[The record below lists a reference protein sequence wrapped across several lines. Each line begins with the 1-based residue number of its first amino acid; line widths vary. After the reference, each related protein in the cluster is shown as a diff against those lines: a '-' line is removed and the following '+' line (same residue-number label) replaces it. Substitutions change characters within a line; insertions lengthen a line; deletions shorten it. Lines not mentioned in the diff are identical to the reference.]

1 MKTKMYNTKSSFN
14 LESIRRLTR
23 TIFRMSMM
31 VFVLFFISSDIED
44 GMDGIDGIAG
54 IARTDGID
62 GEQGSAGTIG
72 NANVRTFTFNTS
84 SAAGSNFTIPFAELT
99 QDVLDIDVV
108 LTYIQ
113 RAVNL
118 RYSPIPGISVNNALE
133 VELYIGNIDI
143 YSYART
149 TGASLVITA
158 GEYSLVK
165 VIIIEPSSTT
175 TGK

>member
-62 GEQGSAGTIG
+62 GEQGSAGTIL
-72 NANVRTFTFNTS
+72 AMRMS
-84 SAAGSNFTIPFAELT
+84 ERLLSIPHQRLGLT
-99 QDVLDIDVV
+99 L
-108 LTYIQ
+108 
-113 RAVNL
+113 
-118 RYSPIPGISVNNALE
+118 
-133 VELYIGNIDI
+133 LYLLL
-143 YSYART
+143 S
-149 TGASLVITA
+149 
-158 GEYSLVK
+158 
-165 VIIIEPSSTT
+165 
-175 TGK
+175 